1 MQCNAILQY
10 KIEDNPKKCVSL
22 QAKVFIDMDYIDF
35 PRKLVYRE
43 RRGLED
49 FVEEHEE
56 ITLFIDNMLDSYY
69 FSNADGKER
78 ALRCFNTAYYLCTII
93 LQCKNH
99 PEWNFAKYCDIAYC
113 GDKDNKIYQAFT
125 LSLVYI
131 FLTHTYYEVPCKKLL
146 KKLHDYINN
155 ITHFLRAG
163 DPFLDPYCYS
173 DVCDDLQKDAP
184 DDLLIAE
191 EFIPRKIDWD
201 IFRDVDGP
209 GDQWSRKTNYYD
221 RQEIRKIVDFL
232 GKDEEEKHVL
242 IELIDRDAQRFY
254 GSNGAPYIQN
264 VKPMLEDMDECIYHE
279 YNDAFNQ
286 AIAEAEIEELQY
298 QGDVRPLQARI
309 AELEEEV
316 ERLNTHLK
324 GVSSG
329 SGNVKHT
336 QQSPK
341 ITTTIKEQQ
350 QTIIEQQR
358 IIDDY
363 AAKYDPKQKGKD
375 KYNILSGKQHVI
387 LYLAV
392 LAHHDRIPN
401 ARENLSWELSLI
413 AGRAESYMK
422 RLLKEAITQEEC
434 DKTAK
439 LFHETTPFIEKLIKG
454 LPQKLKED
462 KSEKNRKKVLKGNN
476 S

>member
-1 MQCNAILQY
+1 
-10 KIEDNPKKCVSL
+10 
-22 QAKVFIDMDYIDF
+22 MDYIDF
-35 PRKLVYRE
+35 RRELVYRE

-56 ITLFIDNMLDSYY
+56 NALFIDNMLDSYY

-93 LQCKNH
+93 LQCKNR

-113 GDKDNKIYQAFT
+113 GEKDNKIYQAFT

-163 DPFLDPYCYS
+163 DPFLDAYRYS
-173 DVCDDLQKDAP
+173 DVCDDLIKDAP

-191 EFIPRKIDWD
+191 EFIPRKIDRD

-242 IELIDRDAQRFY
+242 IELIDHDAQRFY
-254 GSNGAPYIQN
+254 GSDGAPYIQN
-264 VKPMLEDMDECIYHE
+264 VKPMLEEMDECIYHE

-286 AIAEAEIEELQY
+286 AIAEYEIEELKY

-309 AELEEEV
+309 AELEKEV
-316 ERLNTHLK
+316 AYL
-324 GVSSG
+324 
-329 SGNVKHT
+329 
-336 QQSPK
+336 
-341 ITTTIKEQQ
+341 KEQQ
-350 QTIIEQQR
+350 PDGYDSTKSVEQISHELQRLQTKNEELTLAVQSYKDQGKGLTAPEAAILITAICLEMNQIPANGREGLAPIIEFCWGKSGTTSSEALRRKVTEESAEKLARKFDSLTPKLAR
-358 IIDDY
+358 II
-363 AAKYDPKQKGKD
+363 
-375 KYNILSGKQHVI
+375 
-387 LYLAV
+387 
-392 LAHHDRIPN
+392 R
-401 ARENLSWELSLI
+401 ELS
-413 AGRAESYMK
+413 
-422 RLLKEAITQEEC
+422 
-434 DKTAK
+434 
-439 LFHETTPFIEKLIKG
+439 
-454 LPQKLKED
+454 QKLE
-462 KSEKNRKKVLKGNN
+462 ERNNERLKQINPN
-476 S
+476 VNK